1 MSKAIET
8 VKADA
13 GAARMAGE
21 ERRAQIL
28 RVAMSLFSQR
38 GFRGTT
44 TKEIA
49 HGAGVSEAI
58 IFRHFATKQELYSAI
73 LDHKACSGGVIDLRE
88 SVAEAIR
95 RRDDLAVFSGLALL
109 LIEHHER
116 DTEFLRLLT
125 HSALEG
131 HELAEMFWDR
141 NVRELYEFLGGY
153 VSERQRE
160 GAMGEIDPTVVVRA
174 FLGMVIHHSLNNTLW
189 DKERRLLDIPNERAA
204 DEFARILLAGVVA
217 RGRDGHDDAGR
228 QARAKTTSRARKGK
242 DKGTKRKLIAK

>member
-8 VKADA
+8 ARADA
-13 GAARMAGE
+13 TVSARMAGE

-28 RVAMSLFSQR
+28 RVAMRLFSQR
-38 GFRGTT
+38 GFSGTT

-49 HGAGVSEAI
+49 HEAGVSEAI

-73 LDHKACSGGVIDLRE
+73 LDYKACSGVANDLRGA
-88 SVAEAIR
+88 VAEAIG
-95 RRDDLAVFSGLALL
+95 RRDDFAVFSGIALL
-109 LIEHHER
+109 LIEHHEQ

-141 NVRELYEFLGGY
+141 NVRDLYDFLGGY
-153 VSERQRE
+153 VRERQRE
-160 GAMGEIDPTVVVRA
+160 GAMRDCDPAVVVRA

-189 DKERRLLDIPNERAA
+189 DKERRLIDIPNALAA
-204 DEFARILLAGVVA
+204 DEFARVLLDGVASHGRGDKGAGVESRGTSA
-217 RGRDGHDDAGR
+217 RR
-228 QARAKTTSRARKGK
+228 TRKEK
-242 DKGTKRKLIAK
+242 DKDSKRKQTAK